1 MTSSELASFSLRPLG
16 DADLDRVVELNNAAT
31 PAVPQSTREDI
42 AELVG
47 LSSLALAV
55 VDDQAP
61 ERPIGFLLAMEPGQ
75 DYASENYVWFTRRGV
90 AGLYVDRIVLDE
102 AHRSRGLGPRLYGAV
117 FDAARRAG
125 LGEVQ
130 CEVNIEPPNPRSL
143 AFHSR
148 LGFTEVGQQATKG
161 GSVVVALLAASVA

>member
-1 MTSSELASFSLRPLG
+1 MTSSELPSFSLRPLG
-16 DADLDRVVELNNAAT
+16 EADLDRVVELNNAAT

-42 AELVG
+42 AGLVA

-55 VDDQAP
+55 VDDADP
-61 ERPIGFLLAMEPGQ
+61 EVAVGFLLAMEPGQ
-75 DYASENYVWFTRRGV
+75 DYASENYVWFTERGV
-90 AGLYVDRIVLDE
+90 PGLYVDRIVLDE
-102 AHRSRGLGPRLYGAV
+102 AHRSRGLGPRLYAAV
-117 FDAARRAG
+117 FDAARAAG
-125 LGEVQ
+125 LAEVQ

-148 LGFTEVGQQATKG
+148 LGFTEVGQQGTKG